1 MDLVGWLLQDFF
13 MIIFES
19 FAAPKTRTW
28 ASVIMFVFIVV
39 SFVVMIIYVNR
50 KASDCNRPPEY
61 RS

>member
-1 MDLVGWLLQDFF
+1 MDLAVWLLNDLF
-13 MIIFES
+13 MDIFNS
-19 FAAPKTRTW
+19 YADSKTRLW